1 MAPNQKKKKK
11 KKKVRHIGK
20 RVHLL
25 PRKVEQ
31 MEKERKQDR
40 SWTGKELLQRHK
52 KIKLAIKDAIEDVKK
67 TLGLN
72 RP

>member
-1 MAPNQKKKKK
+1 MEKEF
-11 KKKVRHIGK
+11 
-20 RVHLL
+20 HLL

>member
-1 MAPNQKKKKK
+1 MAHKSKKLGTLEKEFN
-11 KKKVRHIGK
+11 
-20 RVHLL
+20 LL